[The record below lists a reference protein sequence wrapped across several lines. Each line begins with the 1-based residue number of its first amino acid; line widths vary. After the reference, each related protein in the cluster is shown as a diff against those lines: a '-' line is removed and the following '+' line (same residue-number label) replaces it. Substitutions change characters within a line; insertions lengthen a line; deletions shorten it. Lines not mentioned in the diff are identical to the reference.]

1 MASLGNFLQGFET
14 ARQGNL
20 QADSTNI
27 QQAGALQGLQAKFQ
41 AAQQALEAQQQ
52 ERDYRTAI
60 AAAKTPEEKLAIAQ
74 RFMGANQ
81 LGSSIQTAQ
90 TKDAQIAAT
99 ADAAANRV
107 TQQEI
112 NANNMHEW
120 RMQSLVASGA
130 NNAARQEEIARHNKV
145 MEEIARLRA
154 EQAKAQNRPF
164 MSTDERGNVRLISP
178 TTGAVVGTAPNA
190 GKPSEAYVKRQ
201 EAIRK
206 SKLQLDEAVTELEK
220 AVVPGGLIDKS
231 TGSGIG
237 AGIDVAGR
245 MIGYA
250 TPGGI
255 AAGQLAPIFDLVL
268 KMVPRFEGPQS
279 DKDTATYKDAA
290 GQLANP
296 NIPNTQK
303 KAAASTI
310 LRLMKARRGQF
321 VTQDADVGAPSA
333 DGGWEDL

>member
-1 MASLGNFLQGFET
+1 MASLGNFLQGYET

-20 QADSTNI
+20 QADTATI
-27 QQAGALQGLQAKFQ
+27 QQAGALQQLYAKQQ
-41 AAQQALEAQQQ
+41 AAQQEHK
-52 ERDYRTAI
+52 YRAAI
-60 AAAKTPEEKLAIAQ
+60 DAAKTPEEKLAIAQ

-90 TKDAQIAAT
+90 TKEAQTAAT
-99 ADAAANRV
+99 AEAAAARV
-107 TQQEI
+107 AQQEQ
-112 NANNMHEW
+112 NATNMHEW
-120 RMQSLVASGA
+120 RMQSLAASGA
-130 NNAARQEEIARHNKV
+130 NNETRQAEIARHNKV
-145 MEEIARLRA
+145 MEEINRLRA
-154 EQAKAQNRPF
+154 EQTKAQNRPF

-178 TTGAVVGTAPNA
+178 EGTVVQTVPNA
-190 GKPSEAYVKRQ
+190 GRPSEAYVKRQ
-201 EAIRK
+201 EALRK
-206 SKLQLDEAVTELEK
+206 SRLQLDEAVTELEK

-321 VTQDADVGAPSA
+321 VTQDVDVGAPSA